1 MHPTACWCVAA
12 GARVLWSADVAET
25 QLVLT
30 RQYVLRGDR
39 CGCSQQQNV
48 ADRALATEAGVNKLF
63 DGFEV
68 VPSRWAQ
75 DKFRVGYD
83 LIAPHVAVARSTYG
97 REAACLPFHVW
108 FDFWA
113 ADAERAARQV
123 CNASHPSQR
132 AHTHTHTHLHT
143 A

>member
-1 MHPTACWCVAA
+1 M
-12 GARVLWSADVAET
+12 WSADAAET

-48 ADRALATEAGVNKLF
+48 ADRALAAEAGVNKLF
-63 DGFEV
+63 SGFDV
-68 VPSRWAQ
+68 VPSRHAQ
-75 DKFRVGYD
+75 EKFRSGYD

-113 ADAERAARQV
+113 ADQERTARQV
-123 CNASHPSQR
+123 CEARLPSQL
-132 AHTHTHTHLHT
+132 AHPHLHT